1 MENAEPVYVGL
12 TYSKGKLNE
21 STYIGEKAEALPFR

>member
-21 STYIGEKAEALPFR
+21 STYIGEKSRGFTV